1 MKTII
6 IPKGALAAD
15 DAALAAK
22 RAELKRKLLEGGKI
36 TLKKDGNATRN
47 SGEGSTISIPQ
58 GKLATPDDAALAA
71 KRAELK
77 RKLLEGGKITLK
89 KDGNATRNSGE
100 GSTISIPQGKLASQ
114 WYERDPELLQ
124 AEKMAMAR
132 AFNNFE
138 LGKLDDG
145 RLYWIGEVSPGVY
158 ETKFGVKRT
167 YNLMAVY
174 QQNHPEQRM
183 GSSVFVYPVLPD
195 AEELMEEI
203 HRKTGLYPSHILRD
217 SNNQRYLCTAEA
229 SNVRTGNTVT
239 TAASVIGWAVKWLLA
254 FELVL
259 TGDLLVEKF
268 NEHHGI

>member
-1 MKTII
+1 MNKIV
-6 IPKGALAAD
+6 IPQGRLAD

-36 TLKKDGNATRN
+36 TLKKDGNATGGA
-47 SGEGSTISIPQ
+47 GEASTISIPQ
-58 GKLATPDDAALAA
+58 GKLADDAALAA

-89 KDGNATRNSGE
+89 KNGNATGGE
-100 GSTISIPQGKLASQ
+100 GEASTISIPQGKLASQ
-114 WYERDPELLQ
+114 WYERDPELLE

-132 AFNNFE
+132 AFKGFE

-145 RLYWIGEVSPGVY
+145 RLYWIGTVTPGIY
-158 ETKFGVKRT
+158 ETKFGERRT

-174 QQNHPEQRM
+174 QQNHPEQKM
-183 GSSVFVYPVLPD
+183 GSSVFVYPLLPD
-195 AEELMEEI
+195 AEELMEELY
-203 HRKTGLYPSHILRD
+203 RKKGQYPSHILRD
-217 SNNQRYLCTAEA
+217 ANNQRYLCTAES
-229 SNVRTGNTVT
+229 SNIKVGSTVT
-239 TAASVIGWAVKWLLA
+239 TAASVIGWAVKWLMA

-259 TGDLLVEKF
+259 TGDLPVEKF